1 MRKAFVVFFVGSFVA
16 LVACG
21 GGKGDS
27 CDEEGRVGGECDEGL
42 VCGKAKNDN
51 SGELICLKQCNTQVD
66 CGGGE
71 DCNGVGKTSLKGCRP
86 R

>member
-1 MRKAFVVFFVGSFVA
+1 MRKALILFLVGSFVA

-27 CDEEGRVGGECDEGL
+27 CDEEGKVGGECDEGF
-42 VCGKAKNDN
+42 VCGKSKDEKT
-51 SGELICLKQCNTQVD
+51 GELVCLTQCDTQVN
-66 CGGGE
+66 CAANE
-71 DCNGVGKTSLKGCRP
+71 DCLGVGGTSLKGCRA

>member
-1 MRKAFVVFFVGSFVA
+1 MRKALVVSFVASFVA

-27 CDEEGRVGGECDEGL
+27 CDEEGKSGGECDEGF
-42 VCGKAKNDN
+42 VCGKAKNE
-51 SGELICLKQCNTQVD
+51 STGELVCLTQCSTQLN
-66 CGGGE
+66 CAANE
-71 DCNGVGKTSLKGCRP
+71 DCLGVGKTSLKGCRP